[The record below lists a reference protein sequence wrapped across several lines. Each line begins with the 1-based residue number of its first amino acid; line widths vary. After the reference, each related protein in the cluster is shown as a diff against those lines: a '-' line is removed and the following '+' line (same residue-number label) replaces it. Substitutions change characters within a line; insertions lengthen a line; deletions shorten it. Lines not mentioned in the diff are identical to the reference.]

1 MLSVL
6 EVKSHTTHLKPSSR
20 LTPEQSSRAFT
31 LTELLIVLA
40 IIALLLGLLLPT
52 LSSTVASARAFKC
65 RMSLRSVA
73 FDFSVFADDQL
84 HGDRG
89 DDSRDLPAGKF
100 RLETFQNAQYG
111 LAEFWS
117 YGILSSVKLPDASGR
132 DPMRCAAVK
141 GDLVLRRNVPC
152 SEGGVSP
159 PQNVSFGFNMRLH
172 VSERQ
177 ALAGAAPG
185 VLLSSS
191 ILSGS
196 ADSSPSSI
204 PLAWDVDGQAAALR
218 GVSPV
223 FSAPARSSQ
232 FLFANDQY
240 WFPGA
245 RHSGS
250 VNVTFI
256 DGHVESSRQPLMQN
270 TWAWDFEPVP

>member
-1 MLSVL
+1 MPSCP
-6 EVKSHTTHLKPSSR
+6 LKVENPSR
-20 LTPEQSSRAFT
+20 RVRPAPSRAFT
-31 LTELLIVLA
+31 LTELLIVMA
-40 IIALLLGLLLPT
+40 IIVLLLGLLLPT
-52 LSSTVASARAFKC
+52 LSSTLSSARAFKC
-65 RMSLRSVA
+65 KMSLRSVA

-89 DDSRDLPAGKF
+89 FDSRDLPAGRF
-100 RLETFQNAQYG
+100 RLETFQNSQYG
-111 LAEFWS
+111 LVEFWNH
-117 YGILSSVKLPDASGR
+117 GILSSVKLHDNNGR

-141 GDLVLRRNVPC
+141 GDVVLRRNVPC

-159 PQNVSFGFNMRLH
+159 PQNVSYGFNMRLH

-177 ALAGAAPG
+177 ALAGAVAG
-185 VLLSSS
+185 VQLSSS

-196 ADSSPSSI
+196 ATASPAAI
-204 PLAWDVDGQAAALR
+204 PLAWDVDGHAASLR

-223 FSAPARSSQ
+223 FSAPTRSSQ

-240 WFPGA
+240 WFPSS

-256 DGHVESSRQPLMQN
+256 DGHVETSREPAKQN
-270 TWAWDFEPVP
+270 TWAWDFEPAP